1 MRVSNLV
8 YREKKVDDV
17 SKEHEEFEGTVKD
30 ALKLHD
36 KLLKMGFE
44 GLAEDALKIHD
55 NMLGTTEKKTE
66 PGIGRKTTKLEDLK
80 AYNLLL
86 AQLKEKGDTLK
97 KSSLLLRDET
107 GHAYGKLAVEK
118 DGSENKLSKNEP
130 FISESSEEDLQKDTE
145 NYRMFLQHIKGFIGF
160 WLDEN
165 FVPIFI
171 DGAVKE
177 VTGYDKEDFHSMNLK
192 WTELIITEDLQLFLE
207 HIEWVKSN
215 PNIYAEIE
223 YRIQR
228 KDGEIRWIRETT
240 HILPENY
247 KYEGAFQGFV
257 RDINELKMAEESRM
271 KLEEAH
277 KREIHHRVKNN
288 LQVISSLLDLQAEML
303 AGTNVCRTSKVLE
316 AFKESKDRV
325 ATLALIHEELY
336 RSKDTN
342 FLDFSAYL
350 KKLIPYLFDSYKR
363 NNISL
368 KLNLEQVSLGMD
380 TAIPLGNSVTELIS
394 NALKHAFPDGNEGE
408 ISIFLCKKENYKQ
421 YIEKSEDI
429 KTDSE
434 CKNIEDLQF
443 VLVIKDNGTGFPKE
457 INFKNT
463 DSLGLQIVT
472 ILVEQIEGCIEL
484 ERNEGTKFSIWF
496 KDMVPL
502 QK

>member
-17 SKEHEEFEGTVKD
+17 SKEHEEFEETVKD

-55 NMLGTTEKKTE
+55 KMLGTKEKKAE
-66 PGIGRKTTKLEDLK
+66 LDIGRSITKLEDLK

-86 AQLKEKGDTLK
+86 AQLKEKGDTSK

-118 DGSENKLSKNEP
+118 DGSESKLSKNEP
-130 FISESSEEDLQKDTE
+130 SRSEPSEEDLQKDTE
-145 NYRMFLQHIKGFIGF
+145 NYRMFMQHIKGFIGF

-192 WTELIITEDLQLFLE
+192 WTELIIPEDLPLFLE
-207 HIEWVKSN
+207 HIEWIKSN
-215 PNIYAEIE
+215 PIIYAEIE

-247 KYEGAFQGFV
+247 KHRGAFQGFV
-257 RDINELKMAEESRM
+257 RDINELKMAEENRM

-303 AGTNVCRTSKVLE
+303 AGTNVCSTSKVLE

-336 RSKDTN
+336 RSTDTN

-350 KKLIPYLFDSYKR
+350 KKLIPYLFDSYETG
-363 NNISL
+363 I
-368 KLNLEQVSLGMD
+368 
-380 TAIPLGNSVTELIS
+380 T
-394 NALKHAFPDGNEGE
+394 FP
-408 ISIFLCKKENYKQ
+408 
-421 YIEKSEDI
+421 
-429 KTDSE
+429 
-434 CKNIEDLQF
+434 
-443 VLVIKDNGTGFPKE
+443 
-457 INFKNT
+457 
-463 DSLGLQIVT
+463 
-472 ILVEQIEGCIEL
+472 
-484 ERNEGTKFSIWF
+484 
-496 KDMVPL
+496 
-502 QK
+502 